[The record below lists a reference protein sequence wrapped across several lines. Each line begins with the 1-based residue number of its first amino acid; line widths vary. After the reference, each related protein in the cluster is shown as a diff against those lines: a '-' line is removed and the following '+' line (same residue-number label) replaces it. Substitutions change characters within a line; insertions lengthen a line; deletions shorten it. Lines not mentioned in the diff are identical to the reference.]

1 MPGPPPRP
9 GFPAGGSRGQRL
21 LGRSGH
27 GHGRLGNAAR
37 RLGPDG
43 GKGRGRGHR
52 GPGAAEGDGLKSM
65 MHVCD
70 SGWSRGG
77 NRDRGG
83 KRGWA
88 GISWPLTR
96 GGGGSASSFSQQWGL
111 NRPPGPSGPPAGSKS
126 PSPPGGLGLTR
137 PRCGSSEGAA
147 SAPPPPAK
155 AAADQ
160 RRRLCP
166 GEREAALARPAPLML
181 LAPRQLLPT
190 SDLGFSL
197 FCPDLLS
204 SLFFWPPASPP
215 PPQGAER

>member
-1 MPGPPPRP
+1 MTVTHTAVCLESQRTPGHCHDSAKDGGSEACRPAPPPSPRP

-21 LGRSGH
+21 LGPSGH

-43 GKGRGRGHR
+43 GKGRGRGHG

-111 NRPPGPSGPPAGSKS
+111 NRPPGSPRASGGI
-126 PSPPGGLGLTR
+126 
-137 PRCGSSEGAA
+137 
-147 SAPPPPAK
+147 
-155 AAADQ
+155 
-160 RRRLCP
+160 
-166 GEREAALARPAPLML
+166 
-181 LAPRQLLPT
+181 
-190 SDLGFSL
+190 
-197 FCPDLLS
+197 
-204 SLFFWPPASPP
+204 
-215 PPQGAER
+215 